1 MKKQILAMLLLLL
14 PLGMTAQNW
23 DYIRTSGEYY
33 YGVGHGQTEVEASE
47 QAMVDLVSMIA
58 TNVSSE
64 FIGLDDEINSNRS
77 VQHKSK
83 VLNCVRTYSQSTLTN
98 VEKWVLD
105 EALTFTRSLPYPIS
119 VYYGTE
125 KMHNKHSFYH

>member
-47 QAMVDLVSMIA
+47 QAMADLVSMIPCRSDRNTTRRRMVTRA
-58 TNVSSE
+58 TSSCWS
-64 FIGLDDEINSNRS
+64 I
-77 VQHKSK
+77 
-83 VLNCVRTYSQSTLTN
+83 
-98 VEKWVLD
+98 
-105 EALTFTRSLPYPIS
+105 
-119 VYYGTE
+119 
-125 KMHNKHSFYH
+125 

>member
-1 MKKQILAMLLLLL
+1 MKKQILAILLLLL

-47 QAMVDLVSMIA
+47 QAMADLVSMIA

-64 FIGLDDEINSNRS
+64 FLGLEDETNTGGSI
-77 VQHKSK
+77 QHKSK
-83 VLNCVRTYSQSTLTN
+83 VLSCVRTYSQSTLTY
-98 VEKWVLD
+98 VEKWVFHAA
-105 EALTFTRSLPYPIS
+105 ETRLSGFLPRKGSLPIP
-119 VYYGTE
+119 
-125 KMHNKHSFYH
+125 